1 MDSRADKH
9 LFVVFGGTGDLME
22 RKLLPALFNLVNDEL
37 LSPEQ
42 CVILGVARSTD
53 WDDASYR
60 EWAESVITEHA
71 NSTRKDV
78 GKWCSRFMYFQT
90 IRNSE
95 QSDFQNLADRILTL
109 EKEHDLP
116 GNRVFYLAIPPV
128 AYETTINGLGYASL
142 NESPGWT
149 KIVVEKPFGRDLASA
164 QKLNSITH
172 EYFSEEQIYR
182 IDHYLGKE
190 TVQNLLVFRF
200 ANAIFE
206 SIWNRDRIE
215 SVQITVSEEL
225 GVGHR
230 ADYYDK
236 SGAVRDM
243 VQNHLTQ
250 LLTLIA
256 MEVPSSFDAESI
268 RSEKI
273 KVLKGIN
280 TIEPED
286 VVLGQYIAGMVEDE
300 QVPGYL
306 EEEGV
311 PEDSTTETFA
321 AIRLEILN
329 WRWQGIPFYIR
340 TGKRLPER
348 LTQIIVRFRRPP
360 VSVFH
365 PYDRCTL
372 HSNALIITLQ
382 PNEGFDLQFEV
393 KSPGEPLQMQTHDLG
408 FRYADA
414 FEPLPDA
421 YRTLLLDVIQG
432 DQTLFV
438 HGEEVEASWKLYT
451 PLLDGKM
458 EIHPYEAGTWGPD
471 QAIKLPKS
479 IGEQWTTL

>member
-1 MDSRADKH
+1 
-9 LFVVFGGTGDLME
+9 
-22 RKLLPALFNLVNDEL
+22 
-37 LSPEQ
+37 
-42 CVILGVARSTD
+42 
-53 WDDASYR
+53 
-60 EWAESVITEHA
+60 
-71 NSTRKDV
+71 
-78 GKWCSRFMYFQT
+78 
-90 IRNSE
+90 RNSE
-95 QSDFQNLADRILTL
+95 PSDFRNLAERIQSL
-109 EKEHDLP
+109 EEEHELP

-128 AYETTINGLGYASL
+128 AYETTINGLGSASL

-149 KIVVEKPFGRDLASA
+149 KIVVEKPFGRDLSSA
-164 QKLNSITH
+164 QKLNNITH
-172 EYFSEEQIYR
+172 KYFSEEQIYR

-236 SGAVRDM
+236 SGAIRDM
-243 VQNHLTQ
+243 MQNHLTQ

-256 MEVPSSFDAESI
+256 MEIPSSFDAESI

-286 VVLGQYIAGMVEDE
+286 VVLGQYTAGMVEGE

-311 PEDSTTETFA
+311 PEESTTETFA

-329 WRWQGIPFYIR
+329 WRWQGVPFYIR

-458 EIHPYEAGTWGPD
+458 EIHPYEAGTWGPER
-471 QAIKLPKS
+471 AIKLPKS